1 MICPNCDKEI
11 KTGSLICPHCRT
23 RLTGNVTKTEQKVSA
38 VTEED
43 VSVKQ
48 NSIER
53 KRSVSSRE
61 KHSEKSR
68 SIEPAVVQEHNVSDD
83 VSVGSWF
90 VFSLLMMIPVINIVV
105 LIVTA
110 AGKNTKKSKKNYA
123 IAQLIFVIITFGTS
137 LLLYF
142 VLGDVIRNTIT
153 DKLWNSTSKETDIP
167 VLENDNNG
175 ELSSDI
181 ESADAESSSENILGD
196 IEDVESD
203 TGSNNNNVNVTE
215 TDVAGMYLYAGCTL
229 ERLTEGTE
237 QVNDFEINFGTLELT
252 DDIKTKAKEVI
263 ITNFV
268 IPEGYAPTAWDYNL
282 ENKAFLLWDP
292 VAGDIL
298 LHLDENGIPDTVWEL
313 Q

>member
-11 KTGSLICPHCRT
+11 KTGSLICPYCRT
-23 RLTGNVTKTEQKVSA
+23 RLTGNVTKTEQKARV
-38 VTEED
+38 VIEED
-43 VSVKQ
+43 ISVKQ
-48 NSIER
+48 NNTEC
-53 KRSVSSRE
+53 KRSVSNRE
-61 KHSEKSR
+61 KHSEKVHN
-68 SIEPAVVQEHNVSDD
+68 IEPALVQAHNVSND
-83 VSVGSWF
+83 VSVGSWL
-90 VFSLLMMIPVINIVV
+90 VLGLLMMIPIINIVV

-123 IAQLIFVIITFGTS
+123 IAQLIFVIIIFGVS

-142 VLGDVIRNTIT
+142 VFGDVIRNTVT
-153 DKLWNSTSKETDIP
+153 DKLWNNVTKETDIL
-167 VLENDNNG
+167 VLEDDNNG
-175 ELSSDI
+175 ELSSEV
-181 ESADAESSSENILGD
+181 ESADAENSSESILGD
-196 IEDVESD
+196 IADIESD
-203 TGSNNNNVNVTE
+203 TGSNNNVNITE

-298 LHLDENGIPDTVWEL
+298 LHLDGNGIPDAVWEL